1 MTAYSEREARRQAW
15 QEAHPTS
22 TPTPKKRQT
31 LDVPEGIVTPAENNE
46 TWTGKDD
53 SLLLVGLV
61 ALAPLWLPAWG
72 VYLIWDWWD
81 LRRRPSGTCLTFHPA
96 LKDFRPE
103 D

>member
-1 MTAYSEREARRQAW
+1 MTTPAERESRRQAW

-46 TWTGKDD
+46 AWKLKDW
-53 SLLLVGLV
+53 LILVGLV

-81 LRRRPSGTCLTFHPA
+81 LRRRPSRTCLTYHPA
-96 LKDFRPE
+96 LKDFRPTE

>member
-1 MTAYSEREARRQAW
+1 MTTPAERESRRQAW

-31 LDVPEGIVTPAENNE
+31 LDVPEGIVMPAENNK
-46 TWTGKDD
+46 TWKLKDC
-53 SLLLVGLV
+53 LLLVGLG

-72 VYLIWDWWD
+72 IYLICDWWD
-81 LRRRPSGTCLTFHPA
+81 LRRRPSGTCLTYHPA